1 MYNLRMFHSLI
12 HSRGRRF
19 VIPIYFSF
27 SDFSRLYRA
36 FLFCCRN
43 VRLPRRCSSFFNTF
57 LVWSFSLCLSFGLS
71 SSWMAPKLVS
81 LKRWQTAA
89 EVTAHR
95 KAQAKYQKDPTQVQ
109 KRENRNEARRSLE
122 KEGKAHVGD
131 GKDVM
136 HKNGNALDNSP
147 INWKLGS
154 RHKNR
159 SYKRT
164 SSAHKQDPH
173 S

>member
-1 MYNLRMFHSLI
+1 MS
-12 HSRGRRF
+12 
-19 VIPIYFSF
+19 
-27 SDFSRLYRA
+27 
-36 FLFCCRN
+36 
-43 VRLPRRCSSFFNTF
+43 
-57 LVWSFSLCLSFGLS
+57 
-71 SSWMAPKLVS
+71 K

-95 KAQAKYQKDPTQVQ
+95 KAQAKYQKDPEQVQ
-109 KRENRNEARRSLE
+109 KRENRNAARRHLE
-122 KEGKAHVGD
+122 ALGKVHKGD

-136 HKNGNALDNSP
+136 HKDGDALNNSP
-147 INWKLGS
+147 MNWKAGS

-164 SSAHKQDPH
+164 KDAHKADPR